1 MDNQA
6 CSRRDETKSESA
18 ADRKAL
24 KVAIREIKLE
34 VVWKISCS
42 SVEFTK
48 LFCAPSPPTPF
59 ALPPRSLPLHRRSAL
74 ERRASRSKN
83 A

>member
-34 VVWKISCS
+34 VVWKISYS

-48 LFCAPSPPTPF
+48 LFCARLLSLLFAPPPPLVLYPF
-59 ALPPRSLPLHRRSAL
+59 AVDLY
-74 ERRASRSKN
+74 
-83 A
+83 

>member
-6 CSRRDETKSESA
+6 CSRRDETKSKSA

-34 VVWKISCS
+34 VVWKISYS

-48 LFCAPSPPTPF
+48 LFCAR
-59 ALPPRSLPLHRRSAL
+59 LLSLPFTLASRTPPLRRRSVL
-74 ERRASRSKN
+74 ERRVSRK
-83 A
+83 

>member
-34 VVWKISCS
+34 VVWKISYS

-48 LFCAPSPPTPF
+48 LFCAR
-59 ALPPRSLPLHRRSAL
+59 LLSLPLVPFSRTPSLGRRSIL
-74 ERRASRSKN
+74 GRRVSRK
-83 A
+83 